1 MAVLL
6 HKRKYPCWAGSPLLL
21 FAHPNCGA
29 IEHICE
35 ETDEEVL
42 PDRGT
47 LVRASRC
54 LLGAI
59 TRVLLLADIVV
70 VKQLLLAKDKVSHSL
85 DRLESVNNFT
95 EFVKAFSQF
104 GAEMVELAHLT
115 GDRQNDLKDERRRA
129 QMAAARQVLER
140 STMMLLTSSKTCLR
154 HPDCSSSRENRD
166 TVFCQMR
173 RAMDLIHFVV
183 KDGVLNSG
191 DSSCQPT
198 HGEELESDRGSA
210 YSCMKHLQHLLELNK
225 VTMGKRIMPRTRTPL
240 CFTRIFIPFDELL
253 THSFAPDHSC
263 QENLPAAVE
272 AVLERTQ
279 DFTDSAYTSHEHREA
294 ILESSERLKAE
305 VDHLLG
311 LYANIEEKS
320 MEDNSGLK
328 YVKMELTAFCGDNA
342 GRDRD
347 GEIF

>member
-1 MAVLL
+1 MISSLVEQ
-6 HKRKYPCWAGSPLLL
+6 HGSPGSGLLPVAVARVGQAVNL
-21 FAHPNCGA
+21 AVERFVTVGETIADDYQEVRAGMYEACKEARQAGGA
-29 IEHICE
+29 IERICE
-35 ETDEEVL
+35 ETEEAQEVL
-42 PDRGT
+42 PDRT
-47 LVRASRC
+47 VLIRAARC

-115 GDRQNDLKDERRRA
+115 GDRQNDLKDERRKA

-154 HPDCSSSRENRD
+154 YPDCSSSRENRD

-191 DSSCQPT
+191 ET
-198 HGEELESDRGSA
+198 HVHREELLENERATA
-210 YSCMKHLQHLLELNK
+210 YACLRHLTQLLEISK
-225 VTMGKRIMPRTRTPL
+225 VT
-240 CFTRIFIPFDELL
+240 
-253 THSFAPDHSC
+253 
-263 QENLPAAVE
+263 V
-272 AVLERTQ
+272 
-279 DFTDSAYTSHEHREA
+279 
-294 ILESSERLKAE
+294 
-305 VDHLLG
+305 
-311 LYANIEEKS
+311 
-320 MEDNSGLK
+320 
-328 YVKMELTAFCGDNA
+328 
-342 GRDRD
+342 
-347 GEIF
+347 GE